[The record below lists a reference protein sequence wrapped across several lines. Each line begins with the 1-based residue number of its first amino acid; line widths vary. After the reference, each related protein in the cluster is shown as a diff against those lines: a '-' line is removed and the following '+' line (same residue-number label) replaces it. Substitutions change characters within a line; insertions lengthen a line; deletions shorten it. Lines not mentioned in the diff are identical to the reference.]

1 MNDPASADEDITS
14 GKSLLRRRDFLVLGT
29 AGLLTPLIGDFAWAQ
44 APAGEAAARPLSVG
58 YIAESEVFRDLR
70 RLPRKVRRPLS
81 VATEEATAEA
91 SPVVVPATSLFQGD
105 TSLPG
110 RPLRIRI
117 DGLYPPQVLERKLWR
132 TLPLAMDL
140 DVLFPSPDPAF
151 PQPLRFFAWSF
162 RRQPGW
168 NPSPPVSFNFP
179 LDWQA
184 LPQFVLR
191 VRTAAGQSLVLR
203 TKFTLDT
210 EPGRPRL
217 RRGVYLFGAMPQAWD
232 RDLRLA
238 DLARWAPAELA
249 SVLVSMDPVEEE
261 P

>member
-1 MNDPASADEDITS
+1 MNGASEEVA
-14 GKSLLRRRDFLVLGT
+14 GRPLLRRRDILAWGS
-29 AGLLTPLIGDFAWAQ
+29 AGLFLPLVGDLAWAQ
-44 APAGEAAARPLSVG
+44 GNEVAVGPLSAG
-58 YIAESEVFRDLR
+58 YIDGSEVFRDLR

-81 VATEEATAEA
+81 VTTDSETAAEA
-91 SPVVVPATSLFQGD
+91 SPVIVPATSLFQGD

-117 DGLYPPQVLERKLWR
+117 DGLYPPQALDPKLWKK
-132 TLPLAMDL
+132 LPLAMDL

-168 NPSPPVSFNFP
+168 DPSPPIRFRFP

-191 VRTAAGQSLVLR
+191 VRPAVGAPFVLR
-203 TKFTLDT
+203 TKFTVDD

-217 RRGVYLFGAMPQAWD
+217 RRGVYLFGAAPGVWD
-232 RDLRLA
+232 RPMRLA

-249 SVLVSMDPVEEE
+249 SVLISMDPVEEE
-261 P
+261 T